1 MLDQTVQ
8 AFFLIFMKT
17 VVRRQKKRS
26 AKKTRRRSYHWLALC
41 IIAVS
46 AIVAVIVS
54 IAQLRADKEE
64 IMGEIRRYAAKH
76 KIPAE
81 FVAAVVNQE
90 SGFDSLAT
98 GRAGEIGLM
107 QLMPPGKPGAP
118 EEWARVYKVKCPS
131 RLKLYRVN
139 TNINIGSWYL
149 ARAIRRWKR
158 YRCAYELALVEYNAG
173 QKYAELYKPET
184 LDGDVVSRI
193 KIPSTKK
200 YVIEIMKNYR
210 DSR

>member
-1 MLDQTVQ
+1 MIKVVQ
-8 AFFLIFMKT
+8 
-17 VVRRQKKRS
+17 RRKKRS
-26 AKKTRRRSYHWLALC
+26 AKKPRRRSYHWLALS
-41 IIAVS
+41 IIAIS
-46 AIVAVIVS
+46 AIVALIVTV
-54 IAQLRADKEE
+54 AQLRADKEE

-81 FVAAVVNQE
+81 FVAAVVQLE

-118 EEWARVYKVKCPS
+118 EEWARVYKIKCPS
-131 RLKLYRVN
+131 RFKLYRVN

-149 ARAIRRWKR
+149 ARAVRRWKR

-173 QKYAELYKPET
+173 LKYAELYKPET

-193 KIPSTKK
+193 KIPSTRK
-200 YVIEIMKNYR
+200 YVIEIMRNYR
-210 DSR
+210 NSL